1 LKEGLNLKN
10 EGVRW
15 LRERLDEI
23 RSLRGYVSGEAM
35 RRTAEKLG
43 VKPPEIV
50 KLNSNENF
58 FMPKEKLA
66 QLLMEVVEESDPRIY
81 PQQEEN
87 EVKNA
92 LSKYLGVPPECVV
105 IGSGS
110 DPLIDLVTR
119 LFLGRGDEALS
130 IEPTFSLYQHLVSLW
145 GAKYVGVPLKN
156 DFSLDAKRI
165 LAAVSPK
172 TKMLFVCSPNNPT
185 ANQFK
190 MDEIQALVEE
200 FPGVVAV
207 DEAYVEFAD
216 YSIVRL
222 VEKLE
227 NLIVFRTFSKAFGLA
242 GLRLGYAVA
251 NQNLATT
258 LSEKAQLPYVANSI
272 ALKMGLKLL
281 ANVEIVKENVGQLK
295 RERGRLI
302 RELNEISG
310 VKAFNSQTNFV
321 LFRTEKNSDEVF
333 EALLKRG
340 ILIRNI
346 GKILNI
352 GGCLRTTV
360 GLPEMNDK
368 LLAALEQ
375 VCGE

>member
-1 LKEGLNLKN
+1 M
-10 EGVRW
+10 RW

-23 RSLRGYVSGEAM
+23 RSLKGYVSGETV
-35 RRTAEKLG
+35 RRTAQRLG
-43 VKPPEIV
+43 IKPPEIV

-66 QLLMEVVEESDPRIY
+66 NFLREVVEESDPRIY
-81 PQQEEN
+81 PQEEEN

-92 LSKYLGVPPECVV
+92 LGEYLGVTPESIV
-105 IGSGS
+105 IGGGS

-119 LFLGRGDEALS
+119 LFLEKGAEALS
-130 IEPTFSLYQHLVSLW
+130 IEPTFSLYRHLVSLL

-156 DFSLDAKRI
+156 DFSLDAKGI
-165 LAAVSPK
+165 LDAVTPNAR
-172 TKMLFVCSPNNPT
+172 MLFLCSPNNPT

-190 MDEIQALVEE
+190 IEEIQALVKE
-200 FPGVVAV
+200 FPGLVVV

-222 VEKLE
+222 VEKFE
-227 NLIVFRTFSKAFGLA
+227 NLMVFRTFSKAFGLA
-242 GLRLGYAVA
+242 GLRLGYAIS
-251 NQNLATT
+251 NQGLATT
-258 LSEKAQLPYVANSI
+258 FSEKAQLPYPADSI

-281 ANVEIVKENVGQLK
+281 TNIEIVKENVGQLK
-295 RERGRLI
+295 KERGRLI
-302 RELNEISG
+302 DRLNNVKE
-310 VKAFNSQTNFV
+310 VKAFDSQTNFV
-321 LFRTEKNSDEVF
+321 LFQTKKNSNEVF
-333 EALLKRG
+333 EALLRRG
-340 ILIRNI
+340 ILVRNV
-346 GKILNI
+346 GKILNF
-352 GGCLRTTV
+352 GGCLRATV